1 MVTEK
6 QKQLLSAL
14 YGERGIFREKEP
26 MAPHTTFRIG
36 GPAEVYL
43 VPADEEQLAATVRLL
58 RGEGMRWQILG
69 NGSNVLVADEGI
81 GGVLIHMEDKKSVPE
96 YRTESGMV
104 LATVTAGMS
113 LSGFARDACERGLAD
128 MEYATGIPG
137 TVGGGVVM
145 NAGAYEGE
153 IRHSLREVS
162 VITADGERRVLS
174 AAELKLSYR
183 YSIIPEKGYL
193 VTGATFGMKEGDR
206 DAIRAKVL
214 ELSARRREKQP
225 LEYPSAGSTFKRPA
239 GYYAGKLIEEAGLR
253 GYTVGGAQVSE
264 KHCGF
269 VINRGG
275 ATCADVKKL
284 IADVQRIVLEKSGVK
299 LEPEVKFLS

>member
-1 MVTEK
+1 M
-6 QKQLLSAL
+6 LSAL

-26 MAPHTTFRIG
+26 MAAHTTFRIG
-36 GPAEVYL
+36 GPAELYL

-58 RGEGMRWQILG
+58 RSEGLRWQILG
-69 NGSNVLVADEGI
+69 NGSNVLVADSGI
-81 GGVLIHMEDKKSVPE
+81 EGVLIHMEDKKSVPE
-96 YRTESGMV
+96 YRTEGGTV

-153 IRHSLREVS
+153 IRHSLREVT
-162 VITADGERRVLS
+162 VITAEGERRVLP
-174 AAELKLSYR
+174 AADLKLSYR
-183 YSIIPEKGYL
+183 YSVIPEKGYL
-193 VTGATFGMKEGDR
+193 VTGATFALKEGDR
-206 DAIRAKVL
+206 DGIRAKVL

-225 LEYPSAGSTFKRPA
+225 LEYPSAGSTFKRPT